1 MRHNELPVPKPSN
14 TGSGQEEDLEGEGE
28 ENKEN
33 SSEDALSSSDEAD
46 RCPICLN
53 CLLEQEVAFPDNCC
67 HVFCLACILKWAET
81 ATSCPVDRKH
91 FQAVYKRNT
100 LHPLKI
106 QLKQV
111 RQAEEKTECNCERK
125 NIWKG
130 KMQSSTCSNCATRGN
145 LGKGKTYKL
154 CEDSVNKCRNK
165 SLFSKRKKKTA
176 TTKIKNEAGGRP
188 CSQQCV
194 RSNFYNFPF
203 ADQTGGSIVH
213 RNCCTEVTDLY
224 ENELLIRQK
233 RRRLESPWLSA
244 AQTGGVLSDSLVSC
258 EVITDVLPWKLL
270 MPRTTSLINP
280 VTSGNFESLSK
291 KCGVTCT
298 QEGAEKKRTPR
309 VSGAK
314 GSRNKSASSAPRRR
328 SARNKSENFNQ
339 SQSSQQSNQSGS
351 DAPESNDSPM
361 EAMSSEKSKRQATKR
376 RAKRNGNEELSRK
389 KNKKASRIS
398 SKSSASVDPEDNV
411 DTDDPDLPLKSPL
424 SVKEENPDTENNNAS
439 LPVTSSLSDKDENL
453 DSESS
458 DACPPLKCP
467 PSKEEKNSDSES
479 SNPCH
484 PLKLSPLDKE
494 ENSDAENSN
503 SCSPFKSLN
512 SDKEENS
519 DAESNNACPLLK
531 SCSDKEGNSDAESSN
546 ACPLLKSPH
555 SDKEGN
561 SDAESS
567 NACPLLKSP
576 RSDKEGNS
584 DAENSNTCPPLKSPC
599 SDQEENSDAENS
611 NTFLPLKLPHSDK
624 EENSDVESIN
634 ACPPL
639 KSPCSDQEENSDAES
654 ISAFTPMKSPHSDE
668 EENSDAESNGCPS
681 HPDCPNVECAN
692 NDVGN
697 YEYSYNEK
705 AKEDSVKEQKSVEN
719 ADSIS
724 QMGELPFVSAEK
736 EIENYEV
743 ESFNDVMDVNDPS
756 EISIEK
762 PEQPFDVSE
771 NKTPVV
777 SESLKSRT
785 GSSDQEETID
795 LVAVE
800 QDNTRAGECIEPDS
814 SVEEKVKPESEELTL
829 EPLEAKDERIVTE
842 DNAEMVPMEIGSP
855 CSEQN
860 ELEVEKLLQ
869 NSSKAGEIDTKEQES
884 NELESKAGIDDEKRE
899 TEPQGT
905 VTSEGTVEQ
914 KDQNKKETRRR
925 SRFHSPSTTWS
936 PQREIRRERKRSRSK
951 SKGRDSPL
959 FSSRRGSRSRSKDRE
974 NDRDGQRKPRSRE
987 RRSRRSR
994 SRSRGKGSSSDRN
1007 ERDGYSPRRR
1017 ERWNDNWRSSRGND
1031 KYRRNDQERVNEV
1044 RSKETDEQTITN
1056 VAVPQSADKNENPDW
1071 VTERTKIFNDKSR
1084 DTGNVNES
1092 RWEKSRNDNLGDSW
1106 NRNFSPVWKQN
1117 RGRGRGRGGYRG
1129 GFGHGDQS
1137 ENRWQN
1143 RNAFSGNS
1151 DNSGKDF
1158 SRFNEHRPNRR
1169 RNEQDFSFDVTDR
1182 SGWSSA
1188 SSWAIRRTLPADVRN
1203 YYSRGGRN
1211 SSAPQS
1217 GWMRQEEET
1226 SGQDPNFKDQTNQ
1239 QSDGIQPHVNMMQQP
1254 VNVMQQPVNTQHQP
1268 LNLFPYPMGVPPPL
1282 MNMQPSPFN
1291 MHPQMAMR
1299 LHPGVPLMQV
1309 ATPANVP
1316 QGPPP
1321 PPPPPPPSQQVSF
1334 IALQP
1339 DGQQSQGASG
1349 APHFVTKTSAPLLPT
1364 PVKVVGSTGVVQG
1377 PTSTNLPSTELQP
1390 TSQSIASNTVLNT
1403 AGNKERVIVEANAD
1417 SSKKEKRLQIQEKA
1431 VQEVKLAIKPFY
1443 QNKDITKEE
1452 YKEIVRKAVEKVCHS
1467 KSGEVNSGKVANLVK
1482 AYVDKYK
1489 HSRKGGSKEDPK

>member
-1 MRHNELPVPKPSN
+1 LKKKGLCVLSAVLKCFIF
-14 TGSGQEEDLEGEGE
+14 TTTGEGE

-125 NIWKG
+125 NICCHYITGCCVATKVILS
-130 KMQSSTCSNCATRGN
+130 KVCLQCSLTESNW
-145 LGKGKTYKL
+145 L
-154 CEDSVNKCRNK
+154 RNK

-439 LPVTSSLSDKDENL
+439 LPVTSSLSDKV
-453 DSESS
+453 
-458 DACPPLKCP
+458 KCP

-705 AKEDSVKEQKSVEN
+705 
-719 ADSIS
+719 
-724 QMGELPFVSAEK
+724 
-736 EIENYEV
+736 
-743 ESFNDVMDVNDPS
+743 
-756 EISIEK
+756 
-762 PEQPFDVSE
+762 
-771 NKTPVV
+771 
-777 SESLKSRT
+777 
-785 GSSDQEETID
+785 
-795 LVAVE
+795 
-800 QDNTRAGECIEPDS
+800 DS

-1489 HSRKGGSKEDPK
+1489 HSRKGGSKE